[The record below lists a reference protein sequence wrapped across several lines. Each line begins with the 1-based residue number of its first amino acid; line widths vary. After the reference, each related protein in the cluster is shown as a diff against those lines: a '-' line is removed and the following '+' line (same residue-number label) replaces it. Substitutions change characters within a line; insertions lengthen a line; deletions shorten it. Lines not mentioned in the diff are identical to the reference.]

1 MADKKSGK
9 FNKMEKPENLYYASV
24 TISGIKFDIF
34 STRKGIK
41 KILLNK
47 RSSQINSQEAT
58 KLYADDPF
66 MFNIFTQLKEYFSN
80 KRKKFYV
87 PLDIEGTKFQMKVW
101 NELKKIPYGKTASY
115 KDIAIAIGNVKAVRA
130 IGRANGKNP
139 VPIIIPCHRVI
150 EHSGKLGGYSG
161 GTGIKEKLLELEGS
175 LSMELF

>member
-1 MADKKSGK
+1 
-9 FNKMEKPENLYYASV
+9 MEKPENLYYASE

-41 KILLNK
+41 RIFLNK
-47 RSSQINSQEAT
+47 KSSRINSREAI
-58 KLYADDPF
+58 KLYPDDPY
-66 MFNIFTQLKEYFSN
+66 MFGVFTQLKEYFN
-80 KRKKFYV
+80 LKRKKFYV
-87 PLDIEGTKFQMKVW
+87 PLDIEGTGFQVKVW

-115 KDIAIAIGNVKAVRA
+115 KDIAAAIRNVNAVRA
-130 IGRANGKNP
+130 IGNANGKNP

-161 GTGIKEKLLELEGS
+161 GINIKEKLLELEGS

>member
-1 MADKKSGK
+1 
-9 FNKMEKPENLYYASV
+9 MEKSESIYYATA
-24 TISGIKFDIF
+24 TIGEIKFDIF

-41 KILLNK
+41 KIHLNK
-47 RSSQINSQEAT
+47 KSSQINSQEAT

-66 MFNIFTQLKEYFSN
+66 MFNIFTQLTEYFN
-80 KRKKFYV
+80 LKRKKFYV
-87 PLDIEGTKFQMKVW
+87 PLDIEGTKFQIKVW

-161 GTGIKEKLLELEGS
+161 GVGIKEKLLELEGS